1 MIWAKD
7 NETDVSE
14 YIDTAITDGIRFIQ
28 PVA

>member
-1 MIWAKD
+1 MTWTK